1 MNILSDEK
9 IFQLI
14 IWFIQHCFKI
24 FSNLFFLKSLILT
37 NKIVHKSIGVYKKK
51 CCFFG
56 SGIQLKKFT
65 YKQLIVSPYST
76 QTVCGGQG
84 LNATKMVQL
93 SAPLETAERQ
103 SYVILIFINYIIY
116 ISNIGRKW
124 YTTTGQSV
132 PRSNRRKQ
140 LWIQNLIH
148 I

>member
-1 MNILSDEK
+1 M
-9 IFQLI
+9 
-14 IWFIQHCFKI
+14 
-24 FSNLFFLKSLILT
+24 
-37 NKIVHKSIGVYKKK
+37 
-51 CCFFG
+51 
-56 SGIQLKKFT
+56 
-65 YKQLIVSPYST
+65 SPYST

-116 ISNIGRKW
+116 ISNIHVGRKW

-140 LWIQNLIH
+140 L
-148 I
+148 